1 MRDSVYLAV
10 LLGIRGLHTL
20 PRQLPP
26 LAHRHERSAEPQR
39 KNRAE
44 QEPARVEADDDIDAA
59 LAREHALREMGVE
72 MGEEGLDRRRLL
84 EERED
89 VEEGDALLVVY
100 HTWSDKRIQLS
111 LVI

>member
-1 MRDSVYLAV
+1 MRDSSYLTV
-10 LLGIRGLHTL
+10 LLGIRSLHTL
-20 PRQLPP
+20 PGQLPP

-44 QEPARVEADDDIDAA
+44 QETARVEANDDIDAA

-72 MGEEGLDRRRLL
+72 MGEEGLDRRWLL

-89 VEEGDALLVVY
+89 VEEGDALLVVDY
-100 HTWSDKRIQLS
+100 TWSDKEYKCS
-111 LVI
+111 